1 MPGIRGLHD
10 CYAVAYSCAVP
21 MPPAPNNA
29 PDPLRTLAS
38 CVQRGDRSAF
48 EQLMRRFDPGLN
60 RLLLRRTGGDA
71 SLAEELA
78 HETWIGVW
86 QALATGRYDPA
97 KASISTFIY
106 AVARKRWLQH
116 LRRAGRAASPTDTLD
131 DLLATEADSDDPAA
145 LLQAA
150 ELIEAMRTCLH
161 TVGTPNS
168 LSEDER
174 RVLIGLVTGQ
184 TERSLA
190 AALGVA
196 ASTVH
201 ARKQLAFKKL
211 QRCMAA
217 KGFPPDDAER
227 AESRSE

>member
-1 MPGIRGLHD
+1 
-10 CYAVAYSCAVP
+10 
-21 MPPAPNNA
+21 MPPAPNNSA
-29 PDPLRTLAS
+29 DPLRTLAS
-38 CVQRGDRSAF
+38 RAQSGDRSAF
-48 EQLMRRFDPGLN
+48 EQLMHRFDPGLK

-86 QALATGRYDPA
+86 QALAAGRYDPA

-116 LRRAGRAASPTDTLD
+116 LRRAGAAASTTNALD
-131 DLLATEADSDDPAA
+131 DLLAADADAADPAV

-150 ELIEAMRTCLH
+150 ELIEAMRACLH
-161 TVGTPNS
+161 AAGTSNS

-174 RVLIGLVTGQ
+174 RVIIGLVTGE

-190 AALGVA
+190 AELGVA

-201 ARKQLAFKKL
+201 ARKQLAFNKL

-217 KGFPPDDAER
+217 RGFALPDAER
-227 AESRSE
+227 SDNQRE